1 MNVNEQ
7 TTSEVVGSATM
18 AVTFLLSLV
27 TMVIFLIVDIES
39 TNLVRAL
46 ITEASMLLTIF
57 MWNNNNNQLR
67 EHTKEMINKIGIF
80 N

>member
-67 EHTKEMINKIGIF
+67 EHTKEMINKIGIV

>member
-57 MWNNNNNQLR
+57 MWNNNNNQLW